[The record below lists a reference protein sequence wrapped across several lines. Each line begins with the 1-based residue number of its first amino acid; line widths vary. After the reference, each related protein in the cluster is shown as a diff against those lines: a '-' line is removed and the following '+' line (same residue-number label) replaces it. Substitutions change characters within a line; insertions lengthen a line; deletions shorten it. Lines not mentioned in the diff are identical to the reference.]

1 MGLTGIALSAD
12 CYAWGLFIISMENLI
27 KLFSSNELI
36 KGLMNDYYLVISWL
50 LYQCNNKE
58 IDDKTFTS

>member
-1 MGLTGIALSAD
+1 MELTRIALSAD
-12 CYAWGLFIISMENLI
+12 CYAWGLFIISVENRI
-27 KLFSSNELI
+27 NLFSGHELI